1 MSNAK
6 VASPYGAE
14 GKKAGKKTEVTRNEQ
29 LNRYQRKMNGI
40 QAFKILGV
48 TDTEIIIRLPRE
60 FGENR
65 TTKIPL
71 SSEALSACEI
81 GMYADIA
88 LSYTVYDE
96 QIPSSYIAKFWGIT
110 PKEFIPTNGEDIGR

>member
-1 MSNAK
+1 MNNTK

-14 GKKAGKKTEVTRNEQ
+14 EKKAGKKMEVIHNEQ

-40 QAFKILGV
+40 QSFKVLDITDMEIL
-48 TDTEIIIRLPRE
+48 IQLPRE

-81 GMYADIA
+81 GMYVDVT
-88 LSYTVYDE
+88 LSYTVYNG
-96 QIPSSYIAKFWGIT
+96 QAPSSYMAKFWGVT
-110 PKEFIPTNGEDIGR
+110 PPEFIPTNGEDIGR

>member
-1 MSNAK
+1 MNNTK
-6 VASPYGAE
+6 VASPYRAE
-14 GKKAGKKTEVTRNEQ
+14 GKKAGKKMEVTRNEQ

-40 QAFKILGV
+40 QAFKVLGV
-48 TDTEIIIRLPRE
+48 TDTEIVIRLPRE

-81 GMYADIA
+81 GMYVDVT
-88 LSYTVYDE
+88 LSYTVYNG
-96 QIPSSYIAKFWGIT
+96 QAPSSYMARFWGIT
-110 PKEFIPTNGEDIGR
+110 PKEFIFTNGEDIGR

>member
-14 GKKAGKKTEVTRNEQ
+14 GKQAGKKTEVTRNEQ

-48 TDTEIIIRLPRE
+48 TDEGIVIPLPKA

-65 TTKIPL
+65 TTGFPL
-71 SSEALSACEI
+71 SDTALSACEV
-81 GMYADIA
+81 GKYADFT
-88 LSYTVYDE
+88 LSYTTYDGKAH
-96 QIPSSYIAKFWGIT
+96 SYMVKFWGIT
-110 PKEFIPTNGEDIGR
+110 PPEFIPTNGEDIGR